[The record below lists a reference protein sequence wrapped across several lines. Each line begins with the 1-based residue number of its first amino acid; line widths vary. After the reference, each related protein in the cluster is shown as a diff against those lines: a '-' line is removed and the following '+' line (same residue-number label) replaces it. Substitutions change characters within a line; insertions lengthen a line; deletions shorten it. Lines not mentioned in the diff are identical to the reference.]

1 MKKVLV
7 IGSGAREH
15 ALAQAFLRSEQVE
28 QVIVAPGN
36 DGMTDT
42 GLQRAEVAVTDLDGL
57 RALAV
62 NEAVDLTFVGNE
74 EPLTLGVVDV
84 FRAAGLKIFGPT
96 KVAAQ
101 LEGSKSFTKRI
112 LDQYQIPT
120 AQSRTVTGAEAAEAA
135 VTEFGLPIVF
145 KLDGLALGKGVTIIT
160 SAEDVT
166 TYLTALYTRQP
177 QAKLVIESYLA
188 GVEFSIFSL
197 VGQDGV
203 VTHAPLAQDH
213 KRRFDQDKGP
223 NTGGMGAYSP
233 VRWLSDEVRQQAID
247 TLVMPTIAAMA
258 KEGTPFTG
266 VLYTGVML
274 TADGPKVI
282 EFNVRFGDP
291 EAQVVLPQYT
301 GDFYQLINDLLR
313 GQVVVPE
320 WQNDDVYVGVVLA
333 AAGYPEAPEKGASV
347 PSTSEIAPLAINYA
361 GVKAGRA
368 SGGRVATVV
377 AHAPNA
383 TAAQAAVYEKIDH
396 LPTDLQYRHDIA
408 YQAVQ
413 HEAESKD

>member
-36 DGMTDT
+36 DGMTDD
-42 GLQRAEVAVTDLDGL
+42 GLRRAAVAVTDLQGL
-57 RALAV
+57 RDLAV
-62 NEAVDLTFVGNE
+62 AEAVDLTFVGNE
-74 EPLTLGVVDV
+74 EPLTLGVVDA
-84 FRAAGLKIFGPT
+84 FRQAGLQIFGPT
-96 KVAAQ
+96 QAAAQ

-112 LDQYQIPT
+112 LDQYNIPT
-120 AQSRTVTGAEAAEAA
+120 AQSRTATNHTAAQAA

-145 KLDGLALGKGVTIIT
+145 KLDGLALGKGVTI
-160 SAEDVT
+160 VT
-166 TYLTALYTRQP
+166 TATQAADYLTDLYTRQP
-177 QAKLVIESYLA
+177 EAKLVIESYLD

-233 VRWLSDEVRQQAID
+233 VRWLSAEVRQQAID

-274 TADGPKVI
+274 TAEGPKVI
-282 EFNVRFGDP
+282 EFNVCFGDP

-301 GDFYQLINDLLR
+301 GDFYQLIVDLLQ
-313 GQVVVPE
+313 GQAVDPA
-320 WQNDDVYVGVVLA
+320 WQTDAVYVGVVLA

-347 PSTSEIAPLAINYA
+347 PTPSDVAPLGINYA
-361 GVKAGRA
+361 GVKNGLA

-377 AHAPNA
+377 AHAQDTQ
-383 TAAQAAVYEKIDH
+383 TAQQKVYETIDQ
-396 LPTDLQYRHDIA
+396 LQLTLQYRHDIA

-413 HEAESKD
+413 HEMDKM